1 MTILHHHFP
10 HRQPSARRQS
20 GVVLIV
26 AMIMLIV
33 VSLLAA
39 IAVRNATSSEGIN
52 ANLRQTQLATQAAE
66 TALRYCEDAAIN
78 TVNDGT
84 GTFAFT
90 APGGGAIANLQ
101 MTHII
106 AAPTGNNTPTSAL
119 PANWDT
125 ATANGQLILPIA
137 TVNLTGVSTTFA
149 RPPECMIERAR
160 PDVAQSYLSVLTV
173 TSRGFGPEVAAA
185 DSSRTRPVGS
195 EVWLQ
200 TTLELQ

>member
-1 MTILHHHFP
+1 MTALTIRPLL
-10 HRQPSARRQS
+10 RQPGARQT

-26 AMIMLIV
+26 AMIMLII

-66 TALRYCEDAAIN
+66 SALRYCEDAAIN
-78 TVNDGT
+78 TVNEGT

-90 APGGGAIANLQ
+90 SPGGTAITNLAL
-101 MTHII
+101 THII
-106 AAPTGNNTPTSAL
+106 AAPTGTNTPTSAL

-125 ATANGQLILPIA
+125 TTNNGQLVLPIA
-137 TVNLTGVSTTFA
+137 TVNLAGISTTFV

-160 PDVAQSYLSVLTV
+160 PDAAQSYLSVLTV

-185 DSSRTRPVGS
+185 DGSRSRPVGS

-200 TTLELQ
+200 STLELQ

>member
-1 MTILHHHFP
+1 MTALTIRPLL
-10 HRQPSARRQS
+10 RQPGARQT

-26 AMIMLIV
+26 AMIMLII

-66 TALRYCEDAAIN
+66 SALRYCEDAAIN
-78 TVNDGT
+78 TVNEGT

-90 APGGGAIANLQ
+90 SPGGTAIANLAL
-101 MTHII
+101 TNII
-106 AAPTGNNTPTSAL
+106 AAPTGTNTPTSAL

-125 ATANGQLILPIA
+125 TTNNGQLIVPIA
-137 TVNLTGVSTTFA
+137 TVNLAGISTTFA
-149 RPPECMIERAR
+149 RAPECMIERAR
-160 PDVAQSYLSVLTV
+160 PDAAQSYLSVLTV
-173 TSRGFGPEVAAA
+173 TARGFGPEVAAA
-185 DSSRTRPVGS
+185 DGSRSRPVGS

-200 TTLELQ
+200 STLELQ

>member
-1 MTILHHHFP
+1 MTTSPRHSFRP
-10 HRQPSARRQS
+10 RRARHQS
-20 GVVLIV
+20 GVVLAV
-26 AMIMLIV
+26 AMIMLII

-78 TVNDGT
+78 TVNEGT

-90 APGGGAIANLQ
+90 GPGGSAITNLAL
-101 MTHII
+101 TNII
-106 AAPTGNNTPTSAL
+106 AAPTGTNTPTSAL

-125 ATANGQLILPIA
+125 TTDNGQLILPLA
-137 TVNLTGVSTTFA
+137 TVNLSGVSTTFA

-173 TSRGFGPEVAAA
+173 TARGFGPEVAAA
-185 DSSRTRPVGS
+185 ANSRSRPVGS

>member
-1 MTILHHHFP
+1 MTALPIRPLL
-10 HRQPSARRQS
+10 RQPVARQT

-26 AMIMLIV
+26 AMIMLII

-39 IAVRNATSSEGIN
+39 VAVRNATSSEGIN

-66 TALRYCEDAAIN
+66 SALRYCEDAAIN
-78 TVNDGT
+78 TVNEGT

-90 APGGGAIANLQ
+90 SPSGSAIANLAL
-101 MTHII
+101 THII
-106 AAPTGNNTPTSAL
+106 AAPTGSNTPTSAL

-125 ATANGQLILPIA
+125 TTNNGQLILPLA
-137 TVNLTGVSTTFA
+137 TVNLAGISTTFVRA
-149 RPPECMIERAR
+149 PECMIERAR
-160 PDVAQSYLSVLTV
+160 PDAAQSYLSVLTV

-185 DSSRTRPVGS
+185 DSSRSRPVGS

-200 TTLELQ
+200 STLELQ